1 MSVDVD
7 ITNGEDGSG
16 GHHGH
21 HGDVDITGERISMCD
36 VLPVNKASNTG
47 SSAYDPTP
55 QAFEIIN
62 LSGNHTDGGLAQCE
76 PSRLHTNPV

>member
-1 MSVDVD
+1 MSGDVD
-7 ITNGEDGSG
+7 IINGEDGG
-16 GHHGH
+16 GGH

-36 VLPVNKASNTG
+36 VLPVNKASNAG

-76 PSRLHTNPV
+76 PSRLYTNSV